1 MSNISIASKVIIMT
15 IRKATDVFSDWA
27 LRNRDEGMESG
38 HAKSVNEMLD
48 IAIPLLRK
56 PFSAID
62 VGCGNG
68 WVCRHL
74 ETYADC
80 FKVVGIDGS
89 KEMIAKAKQKGS
101 GEFHLATLPDWKP
114 PQGFDLIHS
123 MEFLYYLKDPLEM
136 LKIFF
141 NDWLND
147 EGILIA
153 GVDHYLEN
161 TASHDWP
168 ESLNVHM
175 TTLSESEWK
184 QGMVEAGFTEVKV
197 RKVGLKPGFTGTLA
211 ISGKKPQSN

>member
-80 FKVVGIDGS
+80 LKVVGIDGS
-89 KEMIAKAKQKGS
+89 KEMIAKARQKGS
-101 GEFHLATLPDWKP
+101 GDFIWPHFPIGNPHK
-114 PQGFDLIHS
+114 DLI
-123 MEFLYYLKDPLEM
+123 
-136 LKIFF
+136 
-141 NDWLND
+141 
-147 EGILIA
+147 
-153 GVDHYLEN
+153 
-161 TASHDWP
+161 
-168 ESLNVHM
+168 
-175 TTLSESEWK
+175 
-184 QGMVEAGFTEVKV
+184 
-197 RKVGLKPGFTGTLA
+197 
-211 ISGKKPQSN
+211 